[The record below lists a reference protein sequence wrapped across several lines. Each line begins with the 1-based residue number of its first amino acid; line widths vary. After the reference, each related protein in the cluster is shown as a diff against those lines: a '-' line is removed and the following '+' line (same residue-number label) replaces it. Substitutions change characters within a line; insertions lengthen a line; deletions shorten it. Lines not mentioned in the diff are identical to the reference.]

1 MSQDQPI
8 TFVCLSSG
16 HKGHDFMRQLKQ
28 LGARVFLIVDE
39 EVANEDWPKDIFDE
53 FFRMPDLSKQ
63 EEVLFGISY
72 LARSNRLDRIIAL
85 DDYDVGLAA
94 QLREHL
100 RLPGM
105 GSTTARYFRDKLS
118 MRMGAKAA
126 GIPVPAFSPIF
137 NYERLQNFL
146 DRVPPPWVIKPRF
159 EAGAIGIK
167 KVHSAGEAWQVI
179 NELAD
184 QQSFYLIEQF
194 LPGDVYHVDSI
205 FSEREMVFV
214 VAHQY
219 ARPPLSVSH
228 DGGIFVTRTLPREEE
243 EATTLRDLNRQ
254 LLQGLGMVRGVN
266 HTEYIRSHA
275 DGRFYFL
282 ETAARVG
289 GAHIAETVEAA
300 TGLNLWREWA
310 KLEVAHVLGERYQ
323 LPAVRQDYA
332 GVMICLARQEW
343 PDMSAY
349 RDPEVVWR
357 VHKKYHA
364 GLIVNSPYPGRVQ
377 ELLNTYTQRFAED
390 FLAIGHAKEARR
402 TA

>member
-16 HKGHDFMRQLKQ
+16 YKGHDFMRQLKQ

-39 EVANEDWPKDIFDE
+39 EVANEDWPKDVFDE

-63 EEVLFGISY
+63 EEVLFGVSY
-72 LARSNRLDRIIAL
+72 LARSNRIDRIIAL

-94 QLREHL
+94 HIREHL

-146 DRVPPPWVIKPRF
+146 ERVPPPWVVKPRF

-179 NELAD
+179 NELGD

-205 FSEREMVFV
+205 FSEREMAFV

-254 LLQGLGMVRGVN
+254 LLKGLGMVRGVN

-310 KLEVAHVLGERYQ
+310 KLEIAHVLGERYQ
-323 LPAVRQDYA
+323 LPAVRQEYA

-357 VHKKYHA
+357 VDKKYHA
-364 GLIVNSPYPGRVQ
+364 GLIVSSPYPGRVQ
-377 ELLNTYTQRFAED
+377 ELLNNYTQRFAQD

>member
-8 TFVCLSSG
+8 TFVCLASG
-16 HKGHDFMRQLKQ
+16 YKGHDFMSHLRR

-39 EVANEDWPKDIFDE
+39 EVANEDWPKDAFDE

-63 EEVLFGISY
+63 EEVLFGVSY
-72 LARSNRLDRIIAL
+72 LARSNRIDRIIAL

-94 QLREHL
+94 HIREHL

-126 GIPVPAFSPIF
+126 GVPVPAFSAIF
-137 NYERLQNFL
+137 NYERVQNFL
-146 DRVPPPWVIKPRF
+146 DQVPSPWVIKPRF

-179 NELAD
+179 HELGD

-205 FSEREMVFV
+205 FSEREMAFV
-214 VAHQY
+214 VAHKY

-243 EATTLRDLNRQ
+243 EAATLRDLNRQ
-254 LLQGLGMVRGVN
+254 LLTGLGMVRGVN

-300 TGLNLWREWA
+300 TGLSLWREWA
-310 KLEVAHVLGERYQ
+310 NLEMGYVLGERYQ

-364 GLIVNSPYPGRVQ
+364 GLIVSSPDPGRIQ
-377 ELLNTYTQRFAED
+377 ELLNRYTQRFAED
-390 FLAIGHAKEARR
+390 FLAIGQAKEARR